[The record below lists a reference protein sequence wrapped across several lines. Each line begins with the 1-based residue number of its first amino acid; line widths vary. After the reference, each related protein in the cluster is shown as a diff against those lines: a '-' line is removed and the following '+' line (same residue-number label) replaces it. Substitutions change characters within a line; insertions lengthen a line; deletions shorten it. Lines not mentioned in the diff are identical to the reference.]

1 MSLMAARLLTTRQ
14 RHWRSARSVQK
25 KPMGTLNGRWVPHDV
40 RDAVVDYVHHWK
52 HRTEIPVKRFIGW
65 LGVREGKFYE
75 WKNRYG
81 QVNEHNGQIPRAWW
95 LEDWEKQAILDF
107 QREYPLEG
115 YRRLCFMMLDRDI
128 VAVSPASVYRV
139 LKAAGVIGRRN
150 VKPSQKGTGF
160 VQPLGPHEH
169 WHIDVSYLNISGT
182 FYYLCSILD
191 GASRFI
197 VHWEIRESMTE
208 ADVET
213 ILQRARE
220 KFPGEKPRIISDN
233 GPQFIAKDF
242 KGPTFG
248 RCPIRHRLRHP
259 RRPTRRPTTRDLR
272 RTRPQTRSRPRTP
285 PAAAGRT
292 MRGGACLKTFR
303 KLCSKSTWAEDT
315 ALLADPKG
323 APPERRPRGLSECRA
338 GCTTHRPGRFPTRSL

>member
-1 MSLMAARLLTTRQ
+1 
-14 RHWRSARSVQK
+14 
-25 KPMGTLNGRWVPHDV
+25 V
-40 RDAVVDYVHHWK
+40 RDAVVDYVNYWK
-52 HRTEIPVKRFIGW
+52 DRTEFPVKRFFGW

-81 QVNEHNGQIPRAWW
+81 KVNEHNGQVPRDWW

-160 VQPLGPHEH
+160 VQPLSPHEH
-169 WHIDVSYLNISGT
+169 WHIDISYLNIGGT

-208 ADVET
+208 AEVEMV
-213 ILQRARE
+213 LQRARE

-242 KGPTFG
+242 KEFIRIAGMTHVRTSPYYPQSNGKLERWHGSLKQECIRPGTPLSLEDARRLVERYVEHYNTVRLHSAIGYVTPADRLAG
-248 RCPIRHRLRHP
+248 RQQEIHDD
-259 RRPTRRPTTRDLR
+259 RDRKL
-272 RTRPQTRSRPRTP
+272 
-285 PAAAGRT
+285 AAAR
-292 MRGGACLKTFR
+292 
-303 KLCSKSTWAEDT
+303 
-315 ALLADPKG
+315 
-323 APPERRPRGLSECRA
+323 ERRRKKRA
-338 GCTTHRPGRFPTRSL
+338 EQPQEVLA